1 MVRRPQPRLG
11 DPAETT
17 LWEGRRISIVG
28 TAVGHRLPAATYRA
42 TPRWL
47 YWTSGRLGAKAERAP
62 IWAVR
67 HCEVRHSIQQRA
79 RRVGDVVVS
88 LQHRD
93 YSGTHTFVVLEDIER
108 PRQALH
114 VITEAAR
121 TSRRQHDGEE
131 HSR

>member
-1 MVRRPQPRLG
+1 MVRRPQPRIG

-17 LWEGRRISIVG
+17 LWQGRRISIVG

-47 YWTSGRLGAKAERAP
+47 YWTSGRLGAKAERVP
-62 IWAVR
+62 MWAVR
-67 HCEVRHSIQQRA
+67 NCEVRRSIQQRA

-93 YSGTHTFVVLEDIER
+93 YSGAPTFVVLEDIER
-108 PRQALH
+108 PRQALQL
-114 VITEAAR
+114 ITEAALA
-121 TSRRQHDGEE
+121 SRRQHDGEE
-131 HSR
+131 NGR